1 MALWVVARG
10 RSKGCVTMRTCRNLR
25 RGGRRAAALIAA
37 LGLGLTTAAAC
48 VVVAPRSAAAA
59 GQDNL
64 KPEQWKKMYDDTL
77 AELRA
82 AQDRK
87 NELAKQNERL
97 GAEVER
103 LKKELAGTQGEMAS
117 LRAQAAEQAER
128 TFFLRSQYA
137 LWRKFLSLYPT
148 VELRWRLFVGP
159 VDWYGTPP
167 DDFDPASATSDT
179 EVQWLLSDAGR
190 RI

>member
-1 MALWVVARG
+1 
-10 RSKGCVTMRTCRNLR
+10 MRTCRNPR
-25 RGGRRAAALIAA
+25 HRGSRAALVAA
-37 LGLGLTTAAAC
+37 LGLGLTAATFVA
-48 VVVAPRSAAAA
+48 VLAVAPRSAAA

-128 TFFLRSQYA
+128 TFFLRSHYA

-167 DDFDPASATSDT
+167 DDFDSTSTSADD
-179 EVQWLLSDAGR
+179 VQWLLSEEGR